1 MVNILQTVSYVCRSL
16 LLIMVIDPRNVRIS
30 LTTGEYVER
39 HLHVVHHHV
48 GVPDHFRRVVG
59 ALINHI
65 FKNVFMT
72 SRSCLGLILANIPGN
87 IIHNILKL

>member
-1 MVNILQTVSYVCRSL
+1 MVNILLTVSYVCRSL
-16 LLIMVIDPRNVRIS
+16 LLIVVIDLRNVRIS

-48 GVPDHFRRVVG
+48 GVPENFRRVVG

-65 FKNVFMT
+65 FKNIFLT
-72 SRSCLGLILANIPGN
+72 SRSCLGLILAFIPGN
-87 IIHNILKL
+87 IIHNTI